1 MAEGFLRDLLQGCMP
16 CFAHRSERPAL
27 SMLKEILMHTG
38 WVVNGNAQECPQ
50 TVTEESR
57 SHIAVSTCPEVSSPP
72 PPLHQVPQIL
82 SVDLIDSKRKMMF
95 ISEVPWDGWAGN
107 TK

>member
-1 MAEGFLRDLLQGCMP
+1 MGTLRSG
-16 CFAHRSERPAL
+16 
-27 SMLKEILMHTG
+27 
-38 WVVNGNAQECPQ
+38 PQ
-50 TVTEESR
+50 TVTEES
-57 SHIAVSTCPEVSSPP
+57 HIAVSACPEVSSPP

-82 SVDLIDSKRKMMF
+82 SVDLFGSKRKMML